1 MTVRRAGRGI
11 LPRRRFARWPGS
23 CKSRLRMS
31 MSDDSE
37 TLTNPNATGN
47 RAAEMAGLPGAPG
60 RESAER
66 EAAWRRGE
74 QMEQQQADG
83 GTPLRDPYHGVG
95 NAEIGQRAFAN
106 LAENVRGY
114 AIFLMDRNG
123 VITFWGEGAR
133 LIKWWKKEQA
143 EGGHLRMLY
152 PDGGSEDGT
161 AEAHLEQAA
170 ESGEYTGVGHR
181 TRSDGSTFWA
191 GVTLTALWD
200 THDELLGF
208 VKVTRD
214 LTAQRATEAIQQAAL
229 EAAEEASR
237 FKSQFLAT
245 VSHEVR
251 TPLTSVMAYTDLMK
265 MELAGPLTEGQHRY
279 LDTMRTSSQ
288 HLLALLEDILD
299 LSRAEAGHIT
309 VGRGSVSVGKVA
321 SQALLVVDPQARRR
335 QVEVVNAISGYAAEY
350 QCWGDEERV
359 RQILLNLI
367 GNAIKFTD
375 PGDRVIVSAGAA
387 ADPPMDAELDSTE
400 VAWVY
405 FRIEDTGPGI
415 PADRRTAIFE
425 PFVQVDMSATRRH
438 GGTGLGLAISR
449 RLARLM
455 GGDVVVR
462 SEEGMG
468 STFFLWLPA
477 APQQSPRDSAADDP
491 TTGSGA
497 GALQDIR
504 EAVLS
509 ELEHILASYVARV
522 RSDPGTRSA
531 RELPELDVE
540 DHFAS
545 FLADVAQTAGSMGL
559 PASVDP
565 GSLGDGTLIQRTIA
579 ERHGSQRA
587 RLGWHESEV
596 RREYAILRE
605 ELAAA
610 VRRRVRRP
618 RQQEVEDGL
627 STLNRLLSAAEAVA
641 VGSFRADTRS

>member
-1 MTVRRAGRGI
+1 
-11 LPRRRFARWPGS
+11 
-23 CKSRLRMS
+23 MS
-31 MSDDSE
+31 MRDDDSE
-37 TLTNPNATGN
+37 TLTDPDATGT
-47 RAAEMAGLPGAPG
+47 RAAEMAGIPGDPG

-74 QMEQQQADG
+74 QLEQQQADG
-83 GTPLRDPYHGVG
+83 GTPPRDPYHGVG
-95 NAEIGQRAFAN
+95 HAEIGQRAFAT
-106 LAENVRGY
+106 LAENVRDY
-114 AIFLMDRNG
+114 AVFLMDRNG

-133 LIKWWKKEQA
+133 LIKWWTKEQA

-181 TRSDGSTFWA
+181 IRSDGSTFWA

-299 LSRAEAGHIT
+299 LSRAEAGHIA
-309 VGRGSVSVGKVA
+309 VGRGSVNVGKVA

-335 QVEVVNAISGYAAEY
+335 QVEVVNAVSGYAAEY

-367 GNAIKFTD
+367 GNAIKFTE
-375 PGDRVIVSAGAA
+375 PGDRVIVSAGTA
-387 ADPPMDAELDSTE
+387 ADPPMDAELDSAQ

-405 FRIEDTGPGI
+405 FRVEDTGPGI
-415 PADRRTAIFE
+415 PADRRAAIFE

-477 APQQSPRDSAADDP
+477 APQQNARDSADDP
-491 TTGSGA
+491 TTGTGA

-504 EAVLS
+504 EAILS
-509 ELEHILASYVARV
+509 ELEHILSAYVARV

-545 FLADVAQTAGSMGL
+545 FLADVAQTVGSLGV

-565 GSLGDGTLIQRTIA
+565 GSLRDGTLIQRTIA

-587 RLGWHESEV
+587 RLGWHEAEV

-605 ELAAA
+605 ETAAA

-618 RQQEVEDGL
+618 RQQEVEDAL
-627 STLNRLLSAAEAVA
+627 STLNSLLSAAEAVA
-641 VGSFRADTRS
+641 VGSFRADTRT

>member
-1 MTVRRAGRGI
+1 
-11 LPRRRFARWPGS
+11 
-23 CKSRLRMS
+23 MS
-31 MSDDSE
+31 MTDDSE
-37 TLTNPNATGN
+37 TLTNPDATGT
-47 RAAEMAGLPGAPG
+47 RAAELAGVPGDPG
-60 RESAER
+60 REGAER
-66 EAAWRRGE
+66 DAAWRRGE
-74 QMEQQQADG
+74 QLEQQQAAG
-83 GTPLRDPYHGVG
+83 GAPPRDPYHGVG
-95 NAEIGQRAFAN
+95 NAEIGHRAFAT
-106 LAENVRGY
+106 LAENVRDY
-114 AIFLMDRNG
+114 AVFLMDPNG

-133 LIKWWKKEQA
+133 LIKWWTKEQA

-170 ESGEYTGVGHR
+170 RSGEYTGVGHR
-181 TRSDGSTFWA
+181 IRSDGSTFWA

-200 THDELLGF
+200 TSGELLGF

-299 LSRAEAGHIT
+299 LSRAEAGHIA
-309 VGRGSVSVGKVA
+309 VGRGSVNVGKV
-321 SQALLVVDPQARRR
+321 STQALLVVDPQARRR
-335 QVEVVNAISGYAAEY
+335 QVEVVNAISGHAAEY

-367 GNAIKFTD
+367 GNAIKFSE
-375 PGDRVIVSAGAA
+375 PGDRVIVSAGTA

-405 FRIEDTGPGI
+405 FRVEDTGPGI

-455 GGDVVVR
+455 GGDVTVR
-462 SEEGMG
+462 SDEGMG

-477 APQQSPRDSAADDP
+477 APQQNPRNSAADDP
-491 TTGSGA
+491 MTGSGA

-504 EAVLS
+504 EAVLG
-509 ELEHILASYVARV
+509 ELEHILAAYVARV

-545 FLADVAQTAGSMGL
+545 FLADVAQTVGSLGL

-565 GSLGDGTLIQRTIA
+565 ASLRDGTLIQRTIA

-587 RLGWHESEV
+587 RLGWQEPEV

-605 ELAAA
+605 EVAAA

-618 RQQEVEDGL
+618 RQQEVEDAL

-641 VGSFRADTRS
+641 VGSFRADTRT